1 MRQCTSHYST
11 SGDQGLVQTEPFAL
25 TSRSLT
31 FLFLTG
37 PLRSR
42 VKDHVARQ
50 VLRTILL
57 PVRMFSVR
65 AISCRLPPL
74 CARTAR
80 PQVHPRSGVA
90 GTPSRSITKEL
101 PHARVQA
108 PVPERSL
115 GGFAPGVAQPTCAC
129 RDCPH
134 QRGCCC
140 DHRLSRFHNLSPEP
154 IQPNPI
160 GRNSSVG
167 EINDTANTNGQP
179 VRRLRSYSP
188 SRLLECTHVA
198 GRTCRCERHR
208 RSSTKPLGS
217 VANTGEVGTPA
228 ASRRLA
234 VQ

>member
-1 MRQCTSHYST
+1 MQGLTSPALTTKATSCGAVPTSASTPSSHCST
-11 SGDQGLVQTEPFAL
+11 SGDQGPVQTEPFAL

-42 VKDHVARQ
+42 VKDHAARQ

-74 CARTAR
+74 CARTAK

-154 IQPNPI
+154 IQPNPMTRRCSARMIDDAATRASLI
-160 GRNSSVG
+160 GRCVACLRPCFSAP
-167 EINDTANTNGQP
+167 D
-179 VRRLRSYSP
+179 RLVHSC
-188 SRLLECTHVA
+188 SR
-198 GRTCRCERHR
+198 
-208 RSSTKPLGS
+208 
-217 VANTGEVGTPA
+217 
-228 ASRRLA
+228 
-234 VQ
+234 